1 MTFVSQ
7 PSYYEL
13 GPIRPPSEA
22 HSLLIRV
29 TRNCPWN
36 RCTFCS
42 TYKGTRFELR
52 SVDEVKRDI
61 AVAKAVAARIRVI
74 GEDTGSLADA
84 ASMAYRAAPDD
95 CTRNTALW
103 LYAGG
108 TSAFLQ
114 DADSLIGRTPQL
126 VEIISFLKE
135 TFPSLNRITSYCRSK
150 TAARKSSEELLSLRD
165 AGLSRAH
172 VGLESGCDEVL
183 AYMDKGVTAK
193 NHMVGGKKIVESG
206 ISLSEYVIP
215 GLGGRRW
222 RSRHAADTAS
232 VLNEINPD
240 FIRLRSISV
249 RAGMPLYGQVQ
260 SGEFEVPS
268 EDEIVEEIGWL
279 IEGLRCRSEIK
290 SDHDLNLLPEIDG
303 KLPEDKDQLL
313 KTINTYLEMSDIDRE
328 NFSLGRRTGYYY
340 GLSDMADPARREQV
354 DRLLG
359 NLKSQ
364 GEKVDQVLADLRSR
378 RM

>member
-1 MTFVSQ
+1 MAFVSQ

-61 AVAKAVAARIRVI
+61 VAAKAVAERIRVI

-193 NHMVGGKKIVESG
+193 DHVVGGKKIVESG
-206 ISLSEYVIP
+206 ISLSEYVMP

-249 RAGMPLYGQVQ
+249 RAGMPLYGQVE
-260 SGEFEVPS
+260 S
-268 EDEIVEEIGWL
+268 
-279 IEGLRCRSEIK
+279 
-290 SDHDLNLLPEIDG
+290 
-303 KLPEDKDQLL
+303 
-313 KTINTYLEMSDIDRE
+313 
-328 NFSLGRRTGYYY
+328 
-340 GLSDMADPARREQV
+340 
-354 DRLLG
+354 
-359 NLKSQ
+359 
-364 GEKVDQVLADLRSR
+364 
-378 RM
+378 

>member
-1 MTFVSQ
+1 MYSQ
-7 PSYYEL
+7 H
-13 GPIRPPSEA
+13 GP
-22 HSLLIRV
+22 
-29 TRNCPWN
+29 
-36 RCTFCS
+36 
-42 TYKGTRFELR
+42 
-52 SVDEVKRDI
+52 
-61 AVAKAVAARIRVI
+61 
-74 GEDTGSLADA
+74 LAL
-84 ASMAYRAAPDD
+84 
-95 CTRNTALW
+95 C
-103 LYAGG
+103 GG

-126 VEIISFLKE
+126 VEIISFLKR
-135 TFPSLNRITSYCRSK
+135 PSFTEPHNLVLPVEDCGQEVQR
-150 TAARKSSEELLSLRD
+150 ELLSLRD

-193 NHMVGGKKIVESG
+193 DHMVGGKKIVESG
-206 ISLSEYVIP
+206 ISLSEYVMP

-268 EDEIVEEIGWL
+268 EDEMVQEIGWL

-354 DRLLG
+354 DHLLG

-364 GEKVDQVLADLRSR
+364 GEKVDRVLAGLRSR